1 MGKKGGGSSAAPDP
15 VATAQAQAQ
24 ANKDA
29 AIASA
34 QINMIDQVGPYG
46 TVKYSQLPGTG
57 PQLNQAAYDQAMNS
71 YNQALAQYNSPTTGA
86 QGGNTGIRGA
96 PPVMPNIKDFYTQ
109 GSDVPRY
116 QQTTEL
122 DPSQQRQL
130 ALSNQLSE
138 NALNTGL
145 GLWQNVTNAT
155 ANPFKIQ
162 GGPVL
167 PENYSADRDRIQ
179 GELYDRA
186 MSRLEPQFQRDTNA
200 LENKLI
206 NQGLTRGS
214 EAFDQALKENQYGIN
229 DARNSAMQSAIQQAG
244 NEQSRMFGL
253 NLAGRQQG
261 IQEQSL
267 ERSQPINEIA
277 TLLGLGGS
285 VQTPQ
290 FSAPPSVQIQPGDI
304 QGNVWNAYN
313 AQQQQNA
320 QKQAGMNSLF
330 GLAGNL
336 GAAAIGLSDRSY
348 KRNIKEI
355 GTWHNGLK
363 VYEFTYK
370 NDPHDQVHIGFMA
383 DEVRKV
389 HPKAVHTFFGADHVD
404 YAEAVK

>member
-1 MGKKGGGSSAAPDP
+1 MVD
-15 VATAQAQAQ
+15 
-24 ANKDA
+24 
-29 AIASA
+29 
-34 QINMIDQVGPYG
+34 QIGPYG
-46 TVKYSQLPGTG
+46 TVRYNQIPNTG
-57 PQLNQAAYDQAMNS
+57 PQLNQSAYDQAMQS
-71 YNQALAQYNSPTTGA
+71 YNTALGQYNNSGGGPTGGSTDITG
-86 QGGNTGIRGA
+86 GTRGA
-96 PPVMPNIKDFYTQ
+96 APIAPNIKDFYSQ

-130 ALSNQLSE
+130 GLSNQLSE

-167 PENYSADRDRIQ
+167 PENYSADRDKIQ
-179 GELYDRA
+179 GELYDRS
-186 MSRLEPQFQRDTNA
+186 MTRLEPQFQRDTA
-200 LENKLI
+200 GLENKLI

-244 NEQSRMFGL
+244 NEQSRLFGL
-253 NLAGRQQG
+253 NLQGRQQG

-285 VQTPQ
+285 VTAPQ
-290 FSAPPSVQIQPGDI
+290 FTAPSQVQIQPGDI
-304 QGNVWNAYN
+304 QGNTWNAYQ
-313 AQQQQNA
+313 AQQQQKA
-320 QKQAGMNSLF
+320 QNQSGMNSLF
-330 GLAGNL
+330 GLAGSL
-336 GAAAIGLSDRSY
+336 GSAAIGLSDRAY

-370 NDPHDQVHIGFMA
+370 NDPYDEVHIGFMA
-383 DEVRKV
+383 DEVKKI
-389 HPKAVHTFFGADHVD
+389 HPEAVINYFGADHVN
-404 YAEAVK
+404 YSEAVK